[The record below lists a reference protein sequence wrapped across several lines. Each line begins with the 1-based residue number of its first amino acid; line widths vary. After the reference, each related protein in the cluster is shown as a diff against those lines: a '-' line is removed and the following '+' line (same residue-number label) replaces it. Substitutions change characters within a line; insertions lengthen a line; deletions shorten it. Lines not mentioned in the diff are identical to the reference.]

1 MELTLMTNMD
11 KMDDDMIVEVAKS
24 LGFDQE
30 KPTEIERYKAQIS
43 EMDLWDISK
52 ILFFGRTWKQY

>member
-1 MELTLMTNMD
+1 MPKMD

-30 KPTEIERYKAQIS
+30 KPTEIEEYKAQIS